1 MLQYRNTFGCSSFCI
16 NISFEIHGCWYLKE
30 FYLYANVMDA
40 PSLVLFQESSNR
52 TLLAKWV
59 KELELGVVQVDEHS
73 GHAVLGQGL
82 RQEGVSHNET

>member
-1 MLQYRNTFGCSSFCI
+1 MVAGIL
-16 NISFEIHGCWYLKE
+16 EE

-59 KELELGVVQVDEHS
+59 KELELGVVEVDEHS

>member
-1 MLQYRNTFGCSSFCI
+1 MLQLFTSIFHWRFNCCQS
-16 NISFEIHGCWYLKE
+16 LKE

-59 KELELGVVQVDEHS
+59 KELELGVVEVDEHS